1 MYYVPFYEH
10 NLRKIKSGIL
20 IQTLFPLLDLI
31 ICSHENAICF
41 VHSKILADL
50 DLKFLGS
57 NFEQQILHNNIYI
70 HNHIHRHNHIT
81 CPLDFVKEFAKH
93 YFDSIDIWD
102 FFSSS
107 VDRSITAVCVVVHTV
122 PLISDEILIMLTN
135 INYTSIELEELQKQ
149 ARVLREA
156 RRKEDGGKSS
166 FSENSPHQL
175 RSRFTTAGSNETYK
189 DKQIEKKL

>member
-1 MYYVPFYEH
+1 M
-10 NLRKIKSGIL
+10 KIL

-41 VHSKILADL
+41 VHCKILANL

-57 NFEQQILHNNIYI
+57 NFEQQILHNHIHI

-81 CPLDFVKEFAKH
+81 CPRDVVEEFAKH

-135 INYTSIELEELQKQ
+135 INYTSIVLEELQKQ

-156 RRKEDGGKSS
+156 RRRGDGGKSP
-166 FSENSPHQL
+166 FSEKSFTSAEIEVHNSW
-175 RSRFTTAGSNETYK
+175 
-189 DKQIEKKL
+189 KQ